1 MPLLRLLLF
10 LLALSMPLAGET
22 AANTLYVAPGATAE
36 LKTGLSK
43 QDKVVRTLE
52 PGTALT
58 VLKKNAKLGYA
69 KVQTASGEAGW
80 LPSRVLT
87 TQAPPPPAAPPATA
101 AEVPAKSAQQ
111 LQAELDN
118 LQTEMQAIRQAS
130 ANVLRIQAER
140 DQLQESVIS
149 LRKELETA
157 LREKSLLNGDQKQAW
172 FLIGGG
178 VLFGGIL
185 LGVLLPRL
193 SVRRRNGWSS
203 F

>member
-1 MPLLRLLLF
+1 
-10 LLALSMPLAGET
+10 
-22 AANTLYVAPGATAE
+22 
-36 LKTGLSK
+36 
-43 QDKVVRTLE
+43 
-52 PGTALT
+52 
-58 VLKKNAKLGYA
+58 LKKNAKLGYI
-69 KVQTASGEAGW
+69 KVQTASGETGW
-80 LPSRVLT
+80 LPSRALT
-87 TQAPPPPAAPPATA
+87 SEAPPPPPAVAPAVV
-101 AEVPAKSAQQ
+101 AETPAKSPQQ

-118 LQTEMQAIRQAS
+118 LQTELQAIRQAS

-157 LREKSLLNGDQKQAW
+157 LREKSVLNGDQKQAW

-193 SVRRRNGWSS
+193 SVRRRDDWHS